1 MSSDHWDQFLQTG
14 AIASCPTNAEGTYDL
29 ELEQGW
35 QSFFS
40 TLAAGAAILDVG
52 TGNGP
57 ILLIAKTVSE
67 SADLKFRLHGADRA
81 AIDPLRH
88 VPGGVERYSGITF
101 HARTPTEKLTFSSEH
116 FDAVTGQFALEYGD
130 PARSIAE
137 VARVLKPSGAAR
149 FVVHHERSIVVET
162 ARQSTTHAKWI
173 LEDLEVF
180 EKLERFVHMERI
192 KSAAIDRAFAKLED
206 AGRAMT
212 EELRRV
218 PESHVL
224 NVTVAAVQNLLDLRR
239 RASPQ
244 FVGAEIDAKRRSLRA
259 AWVRMQDLLAHA
271 CSPEKVAALES
282 MASKAGLV
290 AAPREEQRHAGNLVG
305 WILLWKKSDQLLTGT

>member
-1 MSSDHWDQFLQTG
+1 MSSGHWDQFLQAG

-35 QSFFS
+35 RMFFV
-40 TLAAGAAILDVG
+40 TLDQGAVILDIG

-57 ILLIAKTVSE
+57 ILLIAKNVSE

-81 AIDPLRH
+81 VIDPPRY

-101 HARTPTEKLTFSSEH
+101 HPRMPTEKLTFSGEL
-116 FDAVTGQFALEYGD
+116 FDAVTGQFALEYGV
-130 PARSIAE
+130 PTRSIAE
-137 VARVLKPSGAAR
+137 VARVLKPSGVAR
-149 FVVHHERSIVVET
+149 FVVHHERSIVVKT

-173 LEDLEVF
+173 LEELEVF

-192 KSAAIDRAFAKLED
+192 KAAAIERAFAKLEE

-212 EELRRV
+212 DELRRV

-239 RASPQ
+239 RASPK

-259 AWVRMQDLLAHA
+259 AVVRMQDLMEHA
-271 CSPEKVAALES
+271 CSPEEVATLES
-282 MASKAGLV
+282 IASQAGLTI
-290 AAPREEQRHAGNLVG
+290 APREEQRHDGNLVG
-305 WILLWKKSDQLLTGT
+305 WILRWKKPISC

>member
-35 QSFFS
+35 RTFFA
-40 TLAAGAAILDVG
+40 TLDQGAVILDVG

-57 ILLIAKTVSE
+57 ILLIAKNVSE

-81 AIDPLRH
+81 VIDPPRH

-101 HARTPTEKLTFSSEH
+101 HPRMPTEKLAFSSEL

-130 PARSIAE
+130 PTRSIAE

-173 LEDLEVF
+173 LEELEVF

-192 KSAAIDRAFAKLED
+192 KSAAIERAFAKLEE

-212 EELRRV
+212 DELRRV

-244 FVGAEIDAKRRSLRA
+244 FVGAEIDAKRRALRA
-259 AWVRMQDLLAHA
+259 AVVRMQDLLEHA
-271 CSPEKVAALES
+271 CSPEKVATLES
-282 MASKAGLV
+282 IASQAGLTV
-290 AAPREEQRHAGNLVG
+290 APREEQRHDGNLVG
-305 WILLWKKSDQLLTGT
+305 WILLWKKPISC